1 MDIRVKKR
9 HTLKSQVVIDQET
22 KEIICTAHD
31 KGKEHDFRWFK
42 VRLKK
47 EITCLRQGMKKLHP
61 NSRNPKKKPRG
72 SDLSAQDKKLNREL
86 ARLRVVGE
94 RVNRMLKILGF
105 CQNFIGI
112 GDLGC
117 FNLIADMYNYNYEL
131 NLRRT

>member
-1 MDIRVKKR
+1 VDTTIRCADG
-9 HTLKSQVVIDQET
+9 HPGQETTHAKSQVVIDQET

-42 VRLKK
+42 TSKVRLKK
-47 EITCLRQGMKKLHP
+47 EITCLGGMKKLHP

-94 RVNRMLKILGF
+94 RVNRMLKIFRIL
-105 CQNFIGI
+105 
-112 GDLGC
+112 
-117 FNLIADMYNYNYEL
+117 
-131 NLRRT
+131 

>member
-1 MDIRVKKR
+1 MDIRSR
-9 HTLKSQVVIDQET
+9 NDTLKSQVVIDQET

-42 VRLKK
+42 TSKVRLKK
-47 EITCLRQGMKKLHP
+47 NLFGRQGMKKLHP

-94 RVNRMLKILGF
+94 RVNRMLKIFRILSELYRNRRRFGF
-105 CQNFIGI
+105 S
-112 GDLGC
+112 
-117 FNLIADMYNYNYEL
+117 FNC
-131 NLRRT
+131 